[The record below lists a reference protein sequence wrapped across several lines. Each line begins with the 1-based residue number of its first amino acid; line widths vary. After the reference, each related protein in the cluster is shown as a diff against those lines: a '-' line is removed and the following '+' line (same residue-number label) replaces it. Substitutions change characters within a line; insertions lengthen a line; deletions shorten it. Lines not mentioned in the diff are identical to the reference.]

1 MDEWDETLSGSVCS
15 KTEDIEQGNIDGY
28 GILSTSNYTRSP
40 TMSPTDSPT
49 DSPTTNSTE
58 QSTSASTT
66 SSNTSSTESSAE
78 EVTSSYMGAAAYYA
92 TANSSYYYGVNN
104 DISYNSS
111 SSTNKSIKNY
121 QTDFTN
127 TINSKY
133 MPEGHHVTE
142 KDVMYASWAFLM
154 ALLVGIGF
162 CMLRLSKEKREDD
175 YVRSDLI
182 KNEGGFLA

>member
-15 KTEDIEQGNIDGY
+15 KIEDIEKGNIDGY

-66 SSNTSSTESSAE
+66 SSNNSSTESSAE
-78 EVTSSYMGAAAYYA
+78 EVTSSYMGAAAYYSTANSSDYYA

-111 SSTNKSIKNY
+111 SSRNKSIKNY

-162 CMLRLSKEKREDD
+162 C
-175 YVRSDLI
+175 I
-182 KNEGGFLA
+182 CCG